1 MWVTKDCYGNEQ
13 VWYSQK
19 DVELLAGVIHNL
31 YQELKIAEHELKKK
45 DHEKKLTPDCSS
57 FDFY

>member
-13 VWYSQK
+13 VWYSQE

-45 DHEKKLTPDCSS
+45 DHEKS
-57 FDFY
+57 